1 MDDALNKLKKLEEA
15 KKVSD
20 KEIAKLKSDLKVT
33 KDCLHTYQAALN
45 DLEQYSR
52 RECLELRDIPVVS
65 RDISRENTEDIVNH
79 VADCIGV
86 ELCSD
91 DISICHRL
99 PVNNMPAQMET
110 RSSFKKRPMNPTIIV
125 KFVRRKKREEFYR
138 ARNIIRGK
146 TVNDLNLNLNTG
158 ERMFIAESLT
168 RANKELFGKALQA
181 KKDRHFKYIWTSQ
194 GKIFM
199 RKEDSTNV
207 IQISCEKDIESKI
220 H

>member
-1 MDDALNKLKKLEEA
+1 M
-15 KKVSD
+15 SG
-20 KEIAKLKSDLKVT
+20 VT
-33 KDCLHTYQAALN
+33 WYTCSKY
-45 DLEQYSR
+45 
-52 RECLELRDIPVVS
+52 RDT
-65 RDISRENTEDIVNH
+65 SRENTEDIVKH

-99 PVNNMPAQMET
+99 PVNDMPAQMET
-110 RSSFKKRPMNPTIIV
+110 RSSSKRRPMNPTIIV

-138 ARNIIRGK
+138 ARNILRGK
-146 TVNDLNLNLNTG
+146 TVNDLNLNLNTR

-168 RANKELFGKALQA
+168 RANKELFSKALQA
-181 KKDRHFKYIWTSQ
+181 KKDCHFKYIWISQ